1 LGKTDLAVVAVVSG
15 LGAFLAAGSPVM
27 AMRAA
32 VAVEAEVIHLVGG
45 GLACTLDKR
54 SGQIVDLKQMA
65 AQDTFVSAKFGPAGL
80 EVFDELERK
89 WYTDLKTPSQV
100 TDLVA
105 NTYETSFLKQFEG
118 APFSLRC
125 TWRPTGDG
133 LRLYVEALLHEGA
146 AQRSI
151 RISVVLPATP
161 HLASWA
167 PSWPAPSDVRADP
180 IRYCYL
186 ADEAGKA
193 RTGIPMLTLFHPG
206 KGGLSL
212 CMPFEVPKVQLNMGV
227 EPFDPTKWYV
237 PETVPRLSAGA
248 EVDTV
253 TPPDKGD
260 MGERLVIRFT
270 EKHVGLRPGKTLP
283 FAMWLFGHAPDWRP
297 ALGTVVETYK
307 DYFEPHPGFAAL
319 AGGTYGANPNRVAP
333 EMLAASR
340 PFGYTKNWFH
350 AHFEFHGEFLTDQAC
365 SDPAYRWVCEPYPKE
380 FVDLGVDRVRK
391 GIHSLRAI
399 GDATFVYGFNMHCD
413 ETIIRKRHL
422 DADVGRN
429 QKGDIARA
437 YHEQPVMYFSPESPF
452 GRHQLEQM
460 DRLMKIYP
468 EIAGVALDNWNYAGI
483 DFGHDDGITMVN
495 NQPAANLNFSQQ
507 RMIPAIA
514 AKMHATG
521 RFVFTNKGRTIESFR
536 GVDTVLTEAHGH
548 ETYGT
553 FAYMNLHRC
562 VTPCEYES
570 MADAKYAE
578 YVLKY
583 VLVWG
588 GQQSHFEAQSDPEQ
602 SQAYKP
608 LYDCIRNQRWVFTP
622 DPLTLPPGC
631 QGQIFRI
638 DQRSPWNAG
647 TVAVTL
653 VRQDVSWRDGDL
665 KAGLNVKVRLP
676 DGERYKKAYWIGVE
690 SGGKDPVECM
700 IRREKGEISV
710 VLPPVG
716 AAGVMQLVP

>member
-1 LGKTDLAVVAVVSG
+1 MAAQTAVGRVAIG
-15 LGAFLAAGSPVM
+15 
-27 AMRAA
+27 
-32 VAVEAEVIHLVGG
+32 VEAGTIHLVGG
-45 GLACTLDKR
+45 SLECRLDKA
-54 SGQIVDLKQMA
+54 SGRVVELKQVA
-65 AQDTFVSAKFGPAGL
+65 SQDSFVSRREGPAGL

-89 WYTDLKTPSQV
+89 WYTDLQTPSSV
-100 TDLVA
+100 TGLM
-105 NTYETSFLKQFEG
+105 TSQCEVTFVKQFEG

-125 TWRPTGDG
+125 TWRPSGDG
-133 LRLYVEALLHEGA
+133 VRLHVEAFLHEGA

-151 RISVVLPATP
+151 RISVVLPVTP
-161 HLASWA
+161 GLLSWA
-167 PSWPAPSDVRADP
+167 PSWPAASDVLADP
-180 IRYCYL
+180 VRYCYL
-186 ADEAGKA
+186 ADEKGKA

-237 PETVPRLSAGA
+237 PEKVPRLSAGA

-253 TPPDKGD
+253 TPPEKAD

-283 FAMWLFGHAPDWRP
+283 FAMWFFGHEPDWRP
-297 ALGTVVETYK
+297 ALGMVVETYK
-307 DYFEPHPGFAAL
+307 DYFEPHPAFAAF
-319 AGGTYGANPNRVAP
+319 AGGTYGANPNKVAP
-333 EMLAASR
+333 EMLAAAR
-340 PFGYTKNWFH
+340 PFAYTKNWFH
-350 AHFEFHGEFLTDQAC
+350 AHFEFHGEFLTDEAC

-380 FVDLGVDRVRK
+380 FVDLGVERVRQ
-391 GIHSLRAI
+391 GIHALREV
-399 GDATFVYGFNMHCD
+399 GDATFIYGFNMHCD
-413 ETIIRKRHL
+413 ETIIEKRHL
-422 DADVGRN
+422 QADVGRN
-429 QKGDIARA
+429 QQGDIARA
-437 YHEQPVMYFSPESPF
+437 YHEQPVMYFSPDSPF

-468 EIAGVALDNWNYAGI
+468 DIAGVALDNWNYAGI

-514 AKMHATG
+514 AKTHSTG

-548 ETYGT
+548 QTYGT

-562 VTPCEYES
+562 VTPCEYKS
-570 MADAKYAE
+570 MEDAKYAE

-588 GQQSHFEAQSDPEQ
+588 GQPSHFEAQSDPEQ
-602 SQAYKP
+602 SLAYKP
-608 LYDCIRNQRWVFTP
+608 LYDCIRNQRWVFTI
-622 DPLTLPPGC
+622 DPLTLPAGYE
-631 QGQIFRI
+631 GQIFRI
-638 DQRSPWNAG
+638 DERSPWNAG

-653 VRQDVSWRDGDL
+653 VRQDVTWRDGKVKKNL
-665 KAGLNVKVRLP
+665 KVKVRLP
-676 DGERYKKAYWIGVE
+676 DGERFRKAYWTGVGE
-690 SGGKDPVECM
+690 QRARARGVQDQPQEGRDQRYLASRGGGGRAATGSVEHWT
-700 IRREKGEISV
+700 RFLQVR
-710 VLPPVG
+710 PT
-716 AAGVMQLVP
+716 AGS